1 VNDCYVLTLT
11 ACSGSNKWGGEMFF
25 FKENRV
31 VEQILTTSI
40 TLIMILFALPAYT
53 AEEAVGGDNNHQ
65 ADGKNVYDTICQ
77 HCHETGVGPV
87 IKGRQLPV
95 EYITYIVRHGVRAMP
110 AFPEPY
116 ISNEDLKS
124 LGQYIQQTTSAGK

>member
-1 VNDCYVLTLT
+1 
-11 ACSGSNKWGGEMFF
+11 MFF
-25 FKENRV
+25 LKENWAGKR
-31 VEQILTTSI
+31 IFMTSI
-40 TLIMILFALPAYT
+40 TLSTIWLVLFVYMI
-53 AEEAVGGDNNHQ
+53 EEAVGKDIGNSDQ
-65 ADGKNVYDTICQ
+65 WSGGRNVYDTICQ

-95 EYITYIVRHGVRAMP
+95 EYITHVVRHGFRAMP

-124 LGQYIQQTTSAGK
+124 LGQYIQQTTSEKK

>member
-1 VNDCYVLTLT
+1 
-11 ACSGSNKWGGEMFF
+11 MFF
-25 FKENRV
+25 FKENRAV
-31 VEQILTTSI
+31 KQTLMTSI
-40 TLIMILFALPAYT
+40 TLLMILSALPAYT
-53 AEEAVGGDNNHQ
+53 AKEAVGEDNNQQ
-65 ADGKNVYDTICQ
+65 AGGKNVYDTICQ

-95 EYITYIVRHGVRAMP
+95 EYITHIVRHGFRAMP

-116 ISNEDLKS
+116 ISNEDLNL